1 MTEKKQKFLPEHFFM
16 AITVISALFSFFW
29 LAKTGGRC
37 LDAIISGSGNDKF
50 MDFFNHISYVREP
63 TKVYFTSQHAVSLRL
78 FILCIIYS
86 VSYCRLM
93 LQSCMILL
101 QHLLLQCCCM

>member
-16 AITVISALFSFFW
+16 AITVISALFSVFW

-37 LDAIISGSGNDKF
+37 LDTIISGSGNDKF

-63 TKVYFTSQHAVSLRL
+63 IKVYFTSQHACFPPLIYFMYYL
-78 FILCIIYS
+78 FSIILPADATVMYDS
-86 VSYCRLM
+86 
-93 LQSCMILL
+93 L